1 MMLII
6 WNMENLKMIKI
17 ELDESEARVLL
28 DAARDMARL
37 WLNNM
42 KTIENCY
49 ETKNIKIFNDERYKN
64 AFFHASK
71 LADIGAKIE
80 DSLNKE

>member
-1 MMLII
+1 
-6 WNMENLKMIKI
+6 MIKI
-17 ELDESEARVLL
+17 ELDESEARELL
-28 DAARDMARL
+28 DASRDMCKM
-37 WLNNM
+37 WLDNMEAIESSYENN
-42 KTIENCY
+42 NV
-49 ETKNIKIFNDERYKN
+49 KIFSDERYKN

>member
-1 MMLII
+1 
-6 WNMENLKMIKI
+6 MIKI
-17 ELDESEARVLL
+17 ELDESGARELL
-28 DAARDMARL
+28 DACRDMCRL
-37 WLNNM
+37 WLDNMEAIEASYEHNNV
-42 KTIENCY
+42 
-49 ETKNIKIFNDERYKN
+49 KIFSDEKYRT